1 MLRQLGRRCSQAA
14 RSAAVS
20 SSRAPSQNRCA
31 SSAASEAATAPVYT
45 VFGASGGIGSALSKR
60 LATHPGA
67 SVVLVGRDA
76 AKLDHLKNQLVNPGS
91 HAGIA
96 ESRTACI
103 VADVTD
109 SKQVSGAVVTA
120 LCTVMAFIPR
130 GPAMQPRGIPCQ
142 SHSALSGAGC
152 LCCTPCSHLGVILL
166 PYWWS
171 ARFALGSMCTRFHG
185 AALHS
190 QTPNLHLP

>member
-14 RSAAVS
+14 RSAAAS
-20 SSRAPSQNRCA
+20 SSRAPSQTRCA

-109 SKQVSGAVVTA
+109 SKQVSGVVCTA
-120 LCTVMAFIPR
+120 GDDVA
-130 GPAMQPRGIPCQ
+130 
-142 SHSALSGAGC
+142 SG
-152 LCCTPCSHLGVILL
+152 TRS
-166 PYWWS
+166 
-171 ARFALGSMCTRFHG
+171 GSMRALRASHAPTR
-185 AALHS
+185 HS
-190 QTPNLHLP
+190 MPVTCSWQ